1 MDRKNI
7 IEFVYD
13 CEDRVKSQFEE
24 VDKLCF
30 FNSMK
35 VLKAMQN
42 ARVSEAHLHGTNGY
56 GYNDMG
62 GSI

>member
-35 VLKAMQN
+35 VLKECKM
-42 ARVSEAHLHGTNGY
+42 LG
-56 GYNDMG
+56 
-62 GSI
+62 